1 MRFDGMGWDGMGAV
15 QVAIHFVMCVGI
27 GLWGC
32 VASVG
37 SMYVWGCLLQLQK
50 VAWARQ
56 DSLALDCDS
65 LGLRSMPGI
74 LAKSLRGT
82 RTPTGRARKRGA
94 GREL

>member
-1 MRFDGMGWDGMGAV
+1 MRFDGMGWDGMGSV

-37 SMYVWGCLLQLQK
+37 SMYVWVCLVQSLLQK

-56 DSLALDCDS
+56 DSLALDFDS
-65 LGLRSMPGI
+65 RVEINVWHPGQVVAWQQDSNWEGEEKRSP
-74 LAKSLRGT
+74 
-82 RTPTGRARKRGA
+82 P
-94 GREL
+94 

>member
-37 SMYVWGCLLQLQK
+37 SMHVWGCLVQSLLQK

-56 DSLALDCDS
+56 DSLALDFDS
-65 LGLRSMPGI
+65 LGLRSTSGT

-82 RTPTGRARKRGA
+82 RTPQSLFAWS
-94 GREL
+94 